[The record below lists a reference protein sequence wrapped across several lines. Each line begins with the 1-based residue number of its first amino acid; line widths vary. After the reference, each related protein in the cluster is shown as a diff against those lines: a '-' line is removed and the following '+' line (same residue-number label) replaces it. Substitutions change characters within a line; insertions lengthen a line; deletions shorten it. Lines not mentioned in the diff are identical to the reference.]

1 MKSLSI
7 LIVALALSLTTISLN
22 EVFAQDDATITD
34 CQSRCGT
41 VTWTGQVV
49 GNPQAIAA
57 CRDRCTRQYW
67 NKTEGQEKKQ
77 RKSLFDD

>member
-7 LIVALALSLTTISLN
+7 LIFVLALMLTTISLN
-22 EVFAQDDATITD
+22 EVFAQDDATISD

-57 CRDRCTRQYW
+57 CRDRCTRQFW
-67 NKTEGQEKKQ
+67 DKTEGQKKKQ
-77 RKSLFDD
+77 SGSLFDD

>member
-1 MKSLSI
+1 MKSLCI
-7 LIVALALSLTTISLN
+7 LILALALSLTTISLN

-57 CRDRCTRQYW
+57 CRDRCTTQYW
-67 NKTEGQEKKQ
+67 NKTEGQEKEQ

>member
-7 LIVALALSLTTISLN
+7 LIFVLALTLTTISLDK
-22 EVFAQDDATITD
+22 VFAQDDSSISD

-57 CRDRCTRQYW
+57 CRDRCARQFW
-67 NKTEGQEKKQ
+67 SKTEGREKKQ
-77 RKSLFDD
+77 SKSLFDD